1 VCVLKLLLL
10 AKVVIRKK
18 NVKIFE
24 RRKNWLNA
32 EKTIK
37 VTVYTKNA
45 RAQQFWFTAI
55 YSGSQTFAEQS
66 NDTVSNLNKLALIKE
81 ISPLE

>member
-1 VCVLKLLLL
+1 MLKLLLL

-37 VTVYTKNA
+37 VTVFAKNA
-45 RAQQFWFTAI
+45 IAQLFSFTTI

>member
-1 VCVLKLLLL
+1 MPKLLLL

-24 RRKNWLNA
+24 RRRNWLNA
-32 EKTIK
+32 EKTMKIA
-37 VTVYTKNA
+37 VYTKNA
-45 RAQQFWFTAI
+45 VAQHFGLTAI
-55 YSGSQTFAEQS
+55 SSGSQTFAEQS
-66 NDTVSNLNKLALIKE
+66 NDTVSNLNKLELIKE